1 MSSGAFSTSYDP
13 RRELPVIM
21 ASNSINHKLSFTGS
35 PTLSPTMHETTTLVA
50 LFCTKDVYVDFGAAP
65 VAGVGKVFVPGG
77 IYLVLGVKPGG
88 KMSIVAADGASSGTC
103 YLMEGGS

>member
-1 MSSGAFSTSYDP
+1 MSTGAFSTSYDP

-21 ASNSINHKLSFTGS
+21 ASDSINHKLSFTGS
-35 PTLSPTMHETTTLVA
+35 ASLSPTMSDTTTLIA

-65 VAGVGKVFVPGG
+65 VAGPGKIFIPGG
-77 IYLVLGVKPGG
+77 IYLVVGVKPGK
-88 KMSIVAADGASSGTC
+88 KMSIVAADGVSTGSC

>member
-21 ASNSINHKLSFTGS
+21 ASNSINQRISFTGS
-35 PTLSPTMHETTTLVA
+35 PALSATMHETTTLVS

-65 VAGVGKVFVPGG
+65 VAGVGKIFVPGG
-77 IYLVLGVKPGG
+77 IYLVFGVKPGV
-88 KMSIVAADGASSGTC
+88 KMSVVAADGVSSGTC